1 MKNKYH
7 LPLISDIVES
17 ISTKKVFTK
26 LDLHWG
32 YNNIWIKKDNEW
44 KVAFLMLEELFEL
57 RVILFELTD
66 SSAT

>member
-1 MKNKYH
+1 MKNKYY